1 MLNKNP
7 STNYKWSISDFDEL
21 GILINSIRSERNNLI
36 NKFLRPKVIVLF
48 PEDIFESERV
58 FLRTLFEEFAKEI
71 YNIEF
76 FHICQ
81 LSIFSIENLVGKRIL
96 SMGDRI
102 NQTFTLI
109 ENSKTYD
116 SKIFNIN
123 DIKIQEMD
131 FDLIISHKS
140 EENSKMKSNFFLK
153 SEELRYH
160 LISGSKI
167 YIDYINSI

>member
-1 MLNKNP
+1 MKLKNKFTKRTEFFIFENESIVFYTLTDINDPIIRNYPYLEMLNKNP

-21 GILINSIRSERNNLI
+21 GKLINSIRSERNNLI

-102 NQTFTLI
+102 NQTFSLI

-123 DIKIQEMD
+123 DIKFKKWI
-131 FDLIISHKS
+131 LI
-140 EENSKMKSNFFLK
+140 
-153 SEELRYH
+153 
-160 LISGSKI
+160 
-167 YIDYINSI
+167 